1 MKSGPCTRRRERS
14 PSVPAVSELRPGFPA
29 AHGRNRLRLLPPGS
43 DLVHERPSR
52 GTWPSTPESGVLA
65 SEAAPLERGFSL
77 ARADCEYRTPL
88 PSRLARSTGHG
99 SGARV
104 PSRGGDPT
112 RRSPMTRRRRFR
124 THSSRRSVTLPPRP
138 APTPSG
144 LDPRTRVV
152 VTLAPLAVHL
162 VEAVADADEP
172 VLDLVDQAIGLRPC
186 SRASP
191 RRSYPRARRLSGT
204 GLHPLAARPRRMGRS
219 GRVAQWE
226 SARFTRERS
235 LVRNQPRPSENI
247 PAKRLFPR
255 FPTANGSQ

>member
-144 LDPRTRVV
+144 LDPQTRRRRDPCSACGPPPSRRSLTRTSRFFDV
-152 VTLAPLAVHL
+152 
-162 VEAVADADEP
+162 
-172 VLDLVDQAIGLRPC
+172 VDQAHRPSSLFAC
-186 SRASP
+186 QSSSVLP
-191 RRSYPRARRLSGT
+191 RREASQRDRLA
-204 GLHPLAARPRRMGRS
+204 PLAARPRRMGALRARS
-219 GRVAQWE
+219 SVG
-226 SARFTRERS
+226 ERS
-235 LVRNQPRPSENI
+235 LHTREVAGSK
-247 PAKRLFPR
+247 PAAPMKK
-255 FPTANGSQ
+255 A